1 MTHRVEVTDWDAAAV
16 AWTNHVRLGGDARWE
31 AHAAVLSEIL
41 PPPEG
46 LTVDAGCGEGRFTR
60 QLRTHGYNTVGFDA
74 TAALIDAARAADPMG
89 MYDVADVRSL
99 PLDDDAARLVTCINV
114 LQHVA
119 DLDAALVECSRVLGA
134 GGVLVAAV
142 VHPVAE
148 VGTYDAGHDA
158 MSVSRYFAEEG
169 RSVPLGGIEVMHYH
183 RTIESYVQGLGAAG
197 FTLDDLREV
206 AGRSGSVPLYLDL
219 RAHR

>member
-1 MTHRVEVTDWDAAAV
+1 VTDWDAAAV
-16 AWTNHVRLGGDARWE
+16 VWANHVRPGADARWE
-31 AHAAVLSEIL
+31 AHAAVLSEML

-60 QLRTHGYNTVGFDA
+60 RLRSRGYNTVGFDA
-74 TAALIDAARAADPMG
+74 TAALIDTARVADPMG
-89 MYDVADVRSL
+89 TYEVADVRSL
-99 PLDDDAARLVTCINV
+99 PLDDNGARLVTCINV

-119 DLDAALVECSRVLGA
+119 DLHAALFECSRVLGV
-134 GGVLVAAV
+134 GGVIVAAV

-148 VGTYDAGHDA
+148 VGTYDAEHDA
-158 MSVSRYFAEEG
+158 MSVSRYFAEEA
-169 RSVPLGGIEVMHYH
+169 RSVPLGGNEVMHYH
-183 RTIESYVQGLGAAG
+183 RTIQSYVRALGAAG

-206 AGRSGSVPLYLDL
+206 AGRSASVPLYLDL